1 MALDAKETEIRDRL
15 HAARDSMVTRVAEM
29 VAIPSGHGHREGL
42 ERLQS
47 MIATRLRALGA
58 VVEMV
63 PTEARPAWIDPR
75 PSTDARVATLVAR
88 RLEGRGGPRML
99 LCGHVDTVH
108 DPAGAF
114 QRLEP
119 RGDGA
124 MTGPGAVDMKGGL
137 EVLLSALEA
146 LEAADLVAR
155 SSAPS
160 SGRGRPPTHWSLTP
174 AAGALF
180 ADRHADLSVDLID
193 AVRTTLGEPA
203 LAAVIAARVDRQAHQ
218 YAQAVSPAAPVAERV
233 EVLARLRNA
242 EGYLAEVV
250 DDQHGLGLVEHH
262 CPIRGA
268 AEACDD
274 LCDAELDL
282 FRKVLGPDVA
292 VEREQHLLRSDQ
304 RCAYRIS
311 PR

>member
-1 MALDAKETEIRDRL
+1 MSEAADLSGAKRRI
-15 HAARDSMVTRVAEM
+15 V
-29 VAIPSGHGHREGL
+29 
-42 ERLQS
+42 ERLKRVDS
-47 MIATRLRALGA
+47 ATAPELAAEFGLTDTA
-58 VVEMV
+58 V
-63 PTEARPAWIDPR
+63 RQ
-75 PSTDARVATLVAR
+75 
-88 RLEGRGGPRML
+88 
-99 LCGHVDTVH
+99 H
-108 DPAGAF
+108 
-114 QRLEP
+114 
-119 RGDGA
+119 
-124 MTGPGAVDMKGGL
+124 
-137 EVLLSALEA
+137 LEA
-146 LEAADLVAR
+146 LEAAELVAR

-160 SGRGRPPTHWSLTP
+160 TGRGRPPTHWSLTP
-174 AAGALF
+174 SAGALF
-180 ADRHADLSVDLID
+180 ADRHSDLSIDLIES
-193 AVRTTLGEPA
+193 VRSSLGEAA
-203 LAAVIAARVDRQAHQ
+203 LATVISARVDRQAQQ
-218 YAQAVSPAAPVAERV
+218 YSQAVSTVAPVAERV

-250 DDQHGLGLVEHH
+250 HHDDALGLVEHH